1 MSQARVLLIGVTYKA
16 DVADDRGTPALPI
29 ATSLA
34 AAGVQVMFHDPILP
48 NWTAG
53 DVPLVAVPMIDHAFD
68 ACDVAVL
75 LQAHRVLDL
84 EMIASS
90 VPALLDARGVVPRG
104 IPGVVYL

>member
-1 MSQARVLLIGVTYKA
+1 
-16 DVADDRGTPALPI
+16 
-29 ATSLA
+29 
-34 AAGVQVMFHDPILP
+34 MFHDPILP